1 MLAFTSSSA
10 FRPGATYRVLRIADG
25 KVGMYQVLRAGGW
38 LDSEFFPESIA
49 RNSWP
54 DTASYSRFLRHR
66 GVDVVMLWGGY
77 DRRYATNEHAL
88 LNRLAGAPRCD
99 KDTVEVHLDQHAR
112 NYDVY
117 RVRTEC
123 S

>member
-1 MLAFTSSSA
+1 M
-10 FRPGATYRVLRIADG
+10 LRIADG
-25 KVGMYQVLRAGGW
+25 KVGMYQVLRAGGR

-54 DTASYSRFLRHR
+54 DTASYSRFLRQR
-66 GVDVVMLWGGY
+66 GVDFVMLWRGY
-77 DRRYATNEHAL
+77 DRRYETNEHAL
-88 LNRLAGAPRCD
+88 LNRLADSPRCD
-99 KDTVEVHLDQHAR
+99 QHTVDVHLDQHAA

-117 RVRTEC
+117 RVRAAC